1 MERLVLL
8 LSVLLVC
15 LAASGP
21 QEPVSGLCMISS
33 SHSKTQNTD
42 TADVVLR
49 SRDCD
54 SDKDGNCDT
63 SENSNIAWNRWTGV
77 SPEALQQEG
86 AHLDSHL
93 NGEAGDLHCSGT
105 VHDGVLAGR
114 YEFTPDPVFLHK
126 MESLGFD
133 AITPRKQQGFLLLD
147 ITSDWTQQM
156 KAAGVTDLT
165 TGKLMGLRALHI
177 DLAYIHALAAAGY
190 PELSANK
197 LTEMKAVG
205 VTPEKIEEA
214 KSLGFRPSEQELIQM
229 CIFKIDRPFIERMK
243 ARGFHDLSL
252 DKLIQ
257 VKIFKLEE

>member
-8 LSVLLVC
+8 LSVLLLC

-21 QEPVSGLCMISS
+21 QEPVSGLCMISD
-33 SHSKTQNTD
+33 SHGKTQDRN

-49 SRDCD
+49 LHDCANKNGD
-54 SDKDGNCDT
+54 CGI
-63 SENSNIAWNRWTGV
+63 SENSNIAWSRWSGI

-86 AHLDSHL
+86 ARLDSHL
-93 NGEAGDLHCSGT
+93 NGEAGDLRCSGT
-105 VHDGVLAGR
+105 VHDGILAGR
-114 YEFTPDPVFLHK
+114 YQFTPDPAFLHK
-126 MESLGFD
+126 MESMGFD
-133 AITPRKQQGFLLLD
+133 EITPRKQEGFLLLD
-147 ITSDWTQQM
+147 VTSGWTRQM
-156 KAAGVTDLT
+156 KDAGVTDLT
-165 TGKLMGLRALHI
+165 TDKLMGLRALGV
-177 DLAYIHALAAAGY
+177 DLPYIYALAKAGY
-190 PELSANK
+190 PELNANK

-214 KSLGFRPSEQELIQM
+214 KSLGFHPSEQELIQM

-243 ARGFHDLSL
+243 ARGFTNLSL